1 VSKGVY
7 SELMDDAEE
16 QIDVWDAL
24 RNELGNGKT
33 VFAPKA
39 KASGKKRKAK
49 TSRQSMKKR
58 RAQSDSDSV
67 DDDSENEDFGDD
79 ESSDGSESTEGIGEP
94 LTEETV
100 SHKILELKAN
110 KKRARQER
118 SELDNKIKALG
129 IEIKTKQV
137 RNTQILSSP
146 IGTSWSKRFGDS
158 HTSRPGR
165 IP

>member
-1 VSKGVY
+1 MKESKGVY

-24 RNELGNGKT
+24 RNELVNGKT

-39 KASGKKRKAK
+39 KVSGKKRKAK
-49 TSRQSMKKR
+49 TSRRPLKKR
-58 RAQSDSDSV
+58 RAQSDSDSA
-67 DDDSENEDFGDD
+67 DDDLEDEDFGHD
-79 ESSDGSESTEGIGEP
+79 ESSDGSESTEEIGEP
-94 LTEETV
+94 LTEEIV
-100 SHKILELKAN
+100 SHKISEFKAN

-146 IGTSWSKRFGDS
+146 IGTS
-158 HTSRPGR
+158 
-165 IP
+165 